1 MSKVLFVVPPYS
13 SWGVEAI
20 GTWPPLQIAYLAGA
34 VEGAGH
40 EARIC
45 DVMNTAG
52 ATFETIRAEIEQYR
66 PDVVVAYDYL
76 PVTGAISTAVV
87 PAAVKSLGLAKAV
100 NPAITTLLGG
110 PFPTFKY
117 HELLRDPSG
126 AVDIVLRGEAEATF
140 PELLA
145 ALQEGHQTCSGGDR
159 LLAPLAMSP
168 PGPPMWGSGKAQA
181 PHLDGVRGIAFLRD
195 DEVIATEIRPH
206 ITDLDTV
213 KPAWHLLDWDT
224 YNYRIDPSGRMASML
239 TSRGCMMGCS
249 FCSHRAFW
257 RGDWR
262 ARTPEDVMEEARL
275 LVDRYGVEWITL
287 IDPYP
292 THDRE
297 RWERLLDLF
306 IEADLGV
313 RLLIETRVEDIVR
326 DEDILPKYRKAG
338 VIHIYLGA
346 EGSTDEMLG
355 MLNKGTNISQNERA
369 IRLAREHGMLTE
381 ASFMIGHPTETWA
394 SIEKTIEVALRMNP
408 DIAVFPVLT
417 PMPFTPIFEE
427 MKDRI
432 RVHDYS
438 KYNLATPIIEP
449 YAMTLEEVTI
459 ALGKCYMDFYSKKI
473 PEIHALPDGFKRRYL
488 LSACKEMMSAYG
500 RHFGHLGTK
509 MPTMHPH
516 LAHPS

>member
-34 VEGAGH
+34 VEAAGD
-40 EARIC
+40 EARIY
-45 DVMNTAG
+45 DAMNTEG
-52 ATFETIRAEIEQYR
+52 ASFETIGAEVERYR
-66 PDVVVAYDYL
+66 PDIVVAYDYL

-87 PAAVKSLGLAKAV
+87 PAAMKSLGLAKAV

-126 AVDIVLRGEAEATF
+126 AVDIVLRGEAESTF
-140 PELLA
+140 PELLV
-145 ALQEGHQTCSGGDR
+145 ALQGG
-159 LLAPLAMSP
+159 S
-168 PGPPMWGSGKAQA
+168 
-181 PHLDGVRGIAFLRD
+181 LDAVRGIAFLRE

-206 ITDLDTV
+206 IADLDTI
-213 KPAWHLLDWDT
+213 KPAWHLLDWDA
-224 YNYRIDPSGRMASML
+224 YRYRIDPGGRMASIL

-262 ARTPEDVMEEARL
+262 ARTPEDVLEEVRL
-275 LVDRYGVEWITL
+275 LVDRYQVESITM

-292 THDRE
+292 THDRA
-297 RWERLLDLF
+297 RWEHLLDLF
-306 IEADLGV
+306 IEANLGV
-313 RLLIETRVEDIVR
+313 DLLMETRVEDIVR

-338 VIHIYLGA
+338 VIHMYLGA

-355 MLNKGTNISQNERA
+355 MLNKGTDVSMNERA
-369 IRLAREHGMLTE
+369 IRLARAHDMVTE
-381 ASFMIGHPTETWA
+381 ASFMIGHPTETWE
-394 SIEKTIEVALRMNP
+394 SIERTIEVALRMSP

-417 PMPFTPIFEE
+417 PMPFTPLYEE

-459 ALGKCYMDFYSKKI
+459 ALGKCYMGFYGKKI
-473 PEIHALPDGFKRRYL
+473 PEFQALPDGFKRRYL
-488 LSACKEMMSAYG
+488 LSACKEMMKAYG
-500 RHFGHLGTK
+500 KHFSHLGAK
-509 MPTMHPH
+509 MPVMHPH
-516 LAHPS
+516 PTHHS

>member
-34 VEGAGH
+34 VEAAGH
-40 EARIC
+40 EARIY
-45 DVMNTAG
+45 DAMNTDG
-52 ATFETIRAEIEQYR
+52 ASFETIRAEVERYR
-66 PDVVVAYDYL
+66 PDIVVAYDYL

-87 PAAVKSLGLAKAV
+87 PAALKALGIAKAV
-100 NPAITTLLGG
+100 NPAITTFLGG

-117 HELLRDPSG
+117 QELLEDPASP
-126 AVDIVLRGEAEATF
+126 VDIVLRGEAEATL

-145 ALQEGHQTCSGGDR
+145 ALKDGG
-159 LLAPLAMSP
+159 
-168 PGPPMWGSGKAQA
+168 
-181 PHLDGVRGIAFLRD
+181 LDGVKGIAFRRD
-195 DEVIATEIRPH
+195 GLLLVTEIRPH
-206 ITDLDTV
+206 IADLDTI
-213 KPAWHLLDWDT
+213 KPAWHLLDWEA
-224 YNYRIDPSGRMASML
+224 YRYRIDPPGRMASIL

-257 RGDWR
+257 RGEWR
-262 ARTPEDVMEEARL
+262 ARTPEDVIAEARL
-275 LVDRYGVEWITL
+275 LVDQYGVESITL

-306 IEADLGV
+306 IEANLGV
-313 RLLIETRVEDIVR
+313 RLLMETRAEDVVR
-326 DEDILPKYRKAG
+326 DADILPKYRAAG
-338 VIHIYLGA
+338 VVHLYIGA
-346 EGSTDEMLG
+346 EAGTDEMLAA
-355 MLNKGTNISQNERA
+355 LNKGNDVNA
-369 IRLAREHGMLTE
+369 IAQALRLAREHDIVTE
-381 ASFMIGHPTETWA
+381 ASFMIGHPSETWE
-394 SIEKTIEVALRMNP
+394 SIERTIEVALRMNP

-417 PMPFTPIFEE
+417 PMPFTPLYDE
-427 MKDRI
+427 MKDRV

-459 ALGKCYMDFYSKKI
+459 ALGKCYMGFYSKKI
-473 PEIHALPDGFKRRYL
+473 PEIQALPDGFKRRYL

-500 RHFGHLGTK
+500 KHFSHLGAK

-516 LAHPS
+516 PAGQVMQPGHGLLPSHHA

>member
-34 VEGAGH
+34 VEEAGH
-40 EARIC
+40 EARIY
-45 DVMNTAG
+45 DAMNTAG

-66 PDVVVAYDYL
+66 PDMVVAYDYL

-87 PAAVKSLGLAKAV
+87 PAALKALGLAKAV
-100 NPAITTLLGG
+100 DPAITTLLGG

-126 AVDIVLRGEAEATF
+126 AVDIVLRGEAEATL
-140 PELLA
+140 PDLLA
-145 ALQEGHQTCSGGDR
+145 ALKGG
-159 LLAPLAMSP
+159 PL
-168 PGPPMWGSGKAQA
+168 
-181 PHLDGVRGIAFLRD
+181 DEVRGIAFLRD

-206 ITDLDTV
+206 IADLDTI
-213 KPAWHLLDWDT
+213 KPAWHLLDWGA
-224 YNYRIDPSGRMASML
+224 YRYRIDPPGRMASIL

-262 ARTPEDVMEEARL
+262 ARTPEDVLEEVRL
-275 LVDRYGVEWITL
+275 LVDRYEVEFITL

-297 RWERLLDLF
+297 RWEHLLDLF

-313 RLLIETRVEDIVR
+313 GLLMETRVEDIVR

-338 VIHIYLGA
+338 VIHMYLGA

-355 MLNKGTNISQNERA
+355 MLNKGTNISQNEIA
-369 IRLAREHGMLTE
+369 IRLAQEHDMVTE
-381 ASFMIGHPTETWA
+381 ASFMIGHPTETWD
-394 SIEKTIEVALRMNP
+394 SIARTIEVALRMSP

-417 PMPFTPIFEE
+417 PMPFTPIYEE
-427 MKDRI
+427 MKDRV

-449 YAMTLEEVTI
+449 YAMTLEEVAI
-459 ALGKCYMDFYSKKI
+459 ALGKCYMDFYSKRSPKSGLFRTGSSAGTSSA
-473 PEIHALPDGFKRRYL
+473 PARR
-488 LSACKEMMSAYG
+488 
-500 RHFGHLGTK
+500 
-509 MPTMHPH
+509 
-516 LAHPS
+516 

>member
-1 MSKVLFVVPPYS
+1 MSKVLFVVPPYT
-13 SWGVEAI
+13 SWGVDAI

-34 VEGAGH
+34 AERAGH
-40 EARIC
+40 EARIY
-45 DVMNTAG
+45 DAMNTEG
-52 ATFETIRAEIEQYR
+52 ATFETVRAEIERYL
-66 PDVVVAYDYL
+66 PDIVVAYDYL

-87 PAAVKSLGLAKAV
+87 PAALKCLGSAKAID
-100 NPAITTLLGG
+100 PTITTLLGG

-126 AVDIVLRGEAEATF
+126 AVDIVLRGEAEATL

-145 ALQEGHQTCSGGDR
+145 AL
-159 LLAPLAMSP
+159 
-168 PGPPMWGSGKAQA
+168 PGEP
-181 PHLDGVRGIAFLRD
+181 LDGVRGIAFLRD

-206 ITDLDTV
+206 IADLDTI
-213 KPAWHLLDWDT
+213 KPAWHLLDWPA
-224 YNYRIDPSGRMASML
+224 YRYRIDPPGRMASIL

-262 ARTPEDVMEEARL
+262 ARTPEDVMEEVRL
-275 LVDRYGVEWITL
+275 LVDRHQVESITL

-292 THDRE
+292 THDRD

-313 RLLIETRVEDIVR
+313 RLLMETRVEDIVR

-338 VIHIYLGA
+338 VVHMYLGA
-346 EGSTDEMLG
+346 EGSTDEMLD
-355 MLNKGTNISQNERA
+355 MLNKGTNTSLNARA
-369 IRLAREHGMLTE
+369 IRLAQEHGMVTE
-381 ASFMIGHPTETWA
+381 ASFMIGHPSETWE
-394 SIEKTIEVALRMNP
+394 SIDRTIEVALRMSP

-417 PMPFTPIFEE
+417 PMPFTPLYEE
-427 MKDRI
+427 MKHRV

-449 YAMTLEEVTI
+449 YAMTLEEVSI

-473 PEIHALPDGFKRRYL
+473 PEIRALPDGFKRRYL

-500 RHFGHLGTK
+500 RHFSHLGTK
-509 MPTMHPH
+509 MPTMPPH
-516 LAHPS
+516 HGSPQMQP

>member
-1 MSKVLFVVPPYS
+1 MSRVLFVVPPYS

-45 DVMNTAG
+45 DAMNTEG
-52 ATFETIRAEIEQYR
+52 GTFETIRAAVAAYG

-87 PAAVKSLGLAKAV
+87 PAALKALGLAKAV
-100 NPAITTLLGG
+100 NPATTTFLGG

-117 HELLRDPSG
+117 QELLDDPASP
-126 AVDIVLRGEAEATF
+126 VDIVLRGEAEATL

-145 ALQEGHQTCSGGDR
+145 ALTHGG
-159 LLAPLAMSP
+159 
-168 PGPPMWGSGKAQA
+168 
-181 PHLDGVRGIAFLRD
+181 LDGVKGIAFRRD
-195 DEVIATEIRPH
+195 DLVLVTDIRDHIA
-206 ITDLDTV
+206 DLDTV
-213 KPAWHLLDWDT
+213 KPAWHLLDWSL
-224 YNYRIDPSGRMASML
+224 YRYRIDPPGRMASIL

-262 ARTPEDVMEEARL
+262 ARTPEDVLAEVQL
-275 LVDRYGVEWITL
+275 LVKEYGVESITM

-292 THDRE
+292 THDRD
-297 RWERLLDLF
+297 RWEHLLDLF

-313 RLLIETRVEDIVR
+313 RLLMETRAEDVVR
-326 DEDILPKYRKAG
+326 DEDLLPKYRAAG
-338 VIHIYLGA
+338 VVHLYIGA
-346 EGSTDEMLG
+346 EAGTDELLVA
-355 MLNKGTNISQNERA
+355 LNKGNDVNAIARA
-369 IRLAREHGMLTE
+369 IRLAREHDIVTE
-381 ASFMIGHPTETWA
+381 ASFMIGHPTETQA
-394 SIEKTIEVALRMNP
+394 TIDRTIEVAKRMNP

-417 PMPFTPIFEE
+417 PMPFTPLFEE

-432 RVHDYS
+432 RVFDHA

-449 YAMTLEEVTI
+449 FGMTLEEVSI
-459 ALGKCYMDFYSKKI
+459 ALGRCYMEFYAQKI
-473 PEIHALPDGFKRRYL
+473 PEIKAMPDGFKRRYL
-488 LSACKEMMSAYG
+488 LSACKEMMTAYG
-500 RHFGHLGTK
+500 RHFSHLGTK
-509 MPTMHPH
+509 MPKMHGH
-516 LAHPS
+516 HAGHP

>member
-13 SWGVEAI
+13 SWGVEVI

-34 VEGAGH
+34 VEQAGH

-45 DVMNTAG
+45 DAMNTPG
-52 ATFETIRAEIEQYR
+52 GTFETLREAVEQYR
-66 PDVVVAYDYL
+66 PDIVVAYDYL

-87 PAAVKSLGLAKAV
+87 PAALKALGLAKAV
-100 NPAITTLLGG
+100 DPGITTLLGG
-110 PFPTFKY
+110 PFPTFMY

-145 ALQEGHQTCSGGDR
+145 ALPD
-159 LLAPLAMSP
+159 
-168 PGPPMWGSGKAQA
+168 GP
-181 PHLDGVRGIAFLRD
+181 LDGVCGIAFLRD
-195 DEVIATEIRPH
+195 DEVIVTEIRPH
-206 ITDLDTV
+206 ITNLDTI
-213 KPAWHLLDWDT
+213 KPAWHLLDWGI
-224 YNYRIDPSGRMASML
+224 YRYRIDPPGRMASIL

-262 ARTPEDVMEEARL
+262 ARTPEDVMEEVRL
-275 LVDRYGVEWITL
+275 LVDRYQVESITL

-297 RWERLLDLF
+297 RWEHLLDLF

-313 RLLIETRVEDIVR
+313 RLLMETRVEDIVR

-338 VIHIYLGA
+338 VIHMYLGA
-346 EGSTDEMLG
+346 EGSNDEMLD
-355 MLNKGTNISQNERA
+355 MLNKGTNVSMNERA
-369 IRLAREHGMLTE
+369 IRLAQAHGMVTE
-381 ASFMIGHPTETWA
+381 ASFMIGHPTETWD
-394 SIEKTIEVALRMNP
+394 SIERTIEVALRMSP

-427 MKDRI
+427 MKDRV

-449 YAMTLEEVTI
+449 YAMTLEEVAI
-459 ALGKCYMDFYSKKI
+459 ALGKCYMGFYSKKI
-473 PEIHALPDGFKRRYL
+473 PEIQALPDGFKRRYL
-488 LSACKEMMSAYG
+488 LSACKEMMGAYG
-500 RHFGHLGTK
+500 RHFGHLGSK

-516 LAHPS
+516 HGHPQMQPDRAGDLAQDHEHP

>member
-1 MSKVLFVVPPYS
+1 MIKVLFVVPPYT
-13 SWGVEAI
+13 SWGVDAI

-34 VEGAGH
+34 VEQAGH
-40 EARIC
+40 EARIY
-45 DVMNTAG
+45 DAMNTDG
-52 ATFETIRAEIEQYR
+52 ATFETVRMEIDRYR
-66 PDVVVAYDYL
+66 PDMVVAYDYL

-87 PAAVKSLGLAKAV
+87 PAALKCLGLAKTA
-100 NPAITTLLGG
+100 NPGTTTVLGG

-126 AVDIVLRGEAEATF
+126 SVDIVLRGEAEATL
-140 PELLA
+140 PDLLA
-145 ALQEGHQTCSGGDR
+145 ALQGG
-159 LLAPLAMSP
+159 PL
-168 PGPPMWGSGKAQA
+168 
-181 PHLDGVRGIAFLRD
+181 DEVRGIAFLRD

-206 ITDLDTV
+206 ITDLDTI
-213 KPAWHLLDWDT
+213 KPAWELLDWEA
-224 YNYRIDPSGRMASML
+224 YRYRIDPPGRMASIL

-262 ARTPEDVMEEARL
+262 ARTPEDVLEEVRL
-275 LVDRYGVEWITL
+275 LVDRYRVEFITM

-292 THDRE
+292 TFDRE
-297 RWERLLDLF
+297 RWEHLLDLF

-313 RLLIETRVEDIVR
+313 GLLMETRVEDIVR

-338 VIHIYLGA
+338 VIHMYLGA

-355 MLNKGTNISQNERA
+355 MLNKGTNVSLNERA
-369 IRLAREHGMLTE
+369 IRLAQEHGMVTE
-381 ASFMIGHPTETWA
+381 ASFMIGHPTETWD
-394 SIEKTIEVALRMNP
+394 SIGRTIEVALRMNP

-417 PMPFTPIFEE
+417 PMPFTPLYEE
-427 MKDRI
+427 MKDRV

-473 PEIHALPDGFKRRYL
+473 PVIRALPDGFKRRYL
-488 LSACKEMMSAYG
+488 LSACKEMMNAYG
-500 RHFGHLGTK
+500 RHFSHLGAK
-509 MPTMHPH
+509 MPTMPPH
-516 LAHPS
+516 HGLSPMQP